1 MSIFRIGLL
10 VAVVIA
16 VLPEDQEQQA
26 RLYDRAANAVHWTTT
41 FCDRNAA
48 TCTHAGNVWS
58 AFVRKARLGA
68 QMAYELATKQ
78 SQSSPGGAS
87 GDEGRVTPAYE
98 RPPLGTLTPDD
109 LQPAWRGSGADI

>member
-41 FCDRNAA
+41 FCDRNEAA
-48 TCTHAGNVWS
+48 CTHAGNVWS
-58 AFVRKARLGA
+58 AFVRKARFGA

-78 SQSSPGGAS
+78 SQSAPGGAS
-87 GDEGRVTPAYE
+87 GDEGRVTPASE